1 MHLEAENELRIETAS
16 SILDDIS
23 TLAGSV
29 IYAGES
35 DTSTVQG
42 EVPVSINNIDD
53 DIKVDEALQEFDD
66 AIQYH
71 NNANEDR
78 KSMRSISTSYISHKT
93 SREEQADGNIL
104 KDAQNIS
111 LNKDDQM
118 KASDSEVINSWY

>member
-1 MHLEAENELRIETAS
+1 MNSEAENELRIETAS

-42 EVPVSINNIDD
+42 EVPVHINNADD
-53 DIKVDEALQEFDD
+53 DIKVDQVLQQFDD

-78 KSMRSISTSYISHKT
+78 NSMRSISTSYILHKT
-93 SREEQADGNIL
+93 SREEQTDGNIL
-104 KDAQNIS
+104 NDAPNIP
-111 LNKDDQM
+111 LNEDHQM
-118 KASDSEVINSWY
+118 KISNSEVINSWY